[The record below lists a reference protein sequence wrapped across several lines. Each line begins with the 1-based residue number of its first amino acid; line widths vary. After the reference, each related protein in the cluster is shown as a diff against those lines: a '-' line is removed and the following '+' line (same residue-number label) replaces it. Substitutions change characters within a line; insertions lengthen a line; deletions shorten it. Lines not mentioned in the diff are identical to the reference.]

1 LASSQ
6 NIKPV
11 KQQLVPSE
19 NFCDATELSL
29 NRWNQAINRW
39 ADGQKN
45 GLTFAT

>member
-11 KQQLVPSE
+11 KRQFVPSE
-19 NFCDATELSL
+19 IFCAAAELSL